1 MKIAGHPRGAVGIDY
16 TIAPRRTVLDEILVR
31 AAVAAGAELREAFA
45 VDEILVEDGR
55 VTGIRGRARG
65 GAPVT
70 ERARIV
76 IGADGRHSLVAKTM
90 RPERYHERPPAQAG
104 YYAYW
109 SDLPVD
115 GFELFD
121 RPYRGFAA
129 APTNDGLTM
138 VVVGWPIAEFPANK
152 KDVEGNYMA
161 AIDMAPELAERVH
174 RATRE
179 TRFVGTADLPGF
191 FCKPYGEGWA
201 LVGDAGYHKDPITAQ
216 GISDAFRDA
225 EALVAAVDD
234 VFCGRAEFDDAMAR
248 YQRARD
254 EAVLALFEFTCDLA
268 KLQPAPPETQQLM
281 GAVHGNQ
288 EAMDDFVSVIAGTV
302 SPARFFAPEN
312 VGRLMGAGAAAA

>member
-1 MKIAGHPRGAVGIDY
+1 M
-16 TIAPRRTVLDEILVR
+16 E
-31 AAVAAGAELREAFA
+31 
-45 VDEILVEDGR
+45 
-55 VTGIRGRARG
+55 
-65 GAPVT
+65 
-70 ERARIV
+70 
-76 IGADGRHSLVAKTM
+76 
-90 RPERYHERPPAQAG
+90 
-104 YYAYW
+104 
-109 SDLPVD
+109 

-138 VVVGWPIAEFPANK
+138 VVVGWPIAEFAANK
-152 KDVEGNYMA
+152 KDVEGSYMA
-161 AIDMAPELAERVH
+161 AIDMAPELAERV
-174 RATRE
+174 RGATRE

-191 FCKPYGEGWA
+191 FCRPYGEGWA

-225 EALVAAVDD
+225 EALAAGLDD

-268 KLQPAPPETQQLM
+268 KLQPAPPEMQQLM

-302 SPARFFAPEN
+302 SPEEFFAPEN
-312 VGRLMGAGAAAA
+312 VSRLMSAGAVVG